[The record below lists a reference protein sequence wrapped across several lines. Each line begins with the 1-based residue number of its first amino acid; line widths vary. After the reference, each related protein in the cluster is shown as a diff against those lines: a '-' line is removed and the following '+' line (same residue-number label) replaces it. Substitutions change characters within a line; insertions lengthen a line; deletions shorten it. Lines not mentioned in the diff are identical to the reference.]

1 MDITETLTPNSSQLN
16 AEDLL
21 AGPRVVTVE
30 KVTKGSAEQP
40 VDIHLAEFPGR
51 PFRPSKTV
59 RRLIVAAWGP
69 ETSNYTG
76 RKMLLYRDAAVKFG
90 GMEVGGIRVSAMS
103 HLDAP
108 VRVALTTTRGK
119 RAFFTVEPLAESEPS
134 APKQSNPTKIIE
146 AFSALNVNAAQL
158 ETKIGRPHTEW
169 TADDITKLAALGK
182 AIKAG
187 ETTPH
192 EEFDT
197 GEPQQGELGQD
208 GVE

>member
-1 MDITETLTPNSSQLN
+1 MDISETLAPNSAQLN

-59 RRLIVAAWGP
+59 RRLIVAGWGP
-69 ETSNYTG
+69 ETASYTG

-108 VRVALTTTRGK
+108 VRVALATTRGK
-119 RAFFTVEPLAESEPS
+119 RAFFTVEPLAESEPPA
-134 APKQSNPTKIIE
+134 APKQPTAAGVIKGFE
-146 AFSALNVNAAQL
+146 PLNVTAAQL
-158 ETKIGRPHTEW
+158 ETRIGRPQDEW
-169 TADDITKLAALGK
+169 TADDIAALANLGK

-187 ETTPH
+187 ETTVF
-192 EEFDT
+192 EEFDG
-197 GEPQQGELGQD
+197 GEPQQGELGD
-208 GVE
+208 GA